1 MNDGV
6 DEWVE
11 LGGKGRQQPPIE
23 KDVIAYQQIL
33 VEKNKATAQA
43 LSSRPQNG
51 RFGNPQR
58 PLGFE
63 PWYSSQRGRRPQ

>member
-1 MNDGV
+1 MMGLMSGLN
-6 DEWVE
+6 WV
-11 LGGKGRQQPPIE
+11 GKVVNIRHLIWGL
-23 KDVIAYQQIL
+23 IAYQQIL